1 MRNSDYSHPLKDSTV
16 TESPSSPRLQFKLG
30 AVLRMLLWAGLIVP
44 WTSALLTPIPPKT
57 VTAVGGVNAAF
68 LIGKTLHLSVYAT
81 LGLLTAWLPL
91 QRRWR
96 ILLVALLVLHGGS
109 TEYLQ
114 QFVNR
119 GSSPRDA
126 VLDSI
131 GIGLGCLLAC
141 AGGGSLATRLE
152 NFRRNNSIRDAAG
165 EHR

>member
-1 MRNSDYSHPLKDSTV
+1 
-16 TESPSSPRLQFKLG
+16 
-30 AVLRMLLWAGLIVP
+30 MLLWAGLIVP
-44 WTSALLTPIPPKT
+44 WTWALLTPIPPKT

-131 GIGLGCLLAC
+131 GIGLGCLLAWRRWRILGDP
-141 AGGGSLATRLE
+141 AGELPQE
-152 NFRRNNSIRDAAG
+152 QFKRDAAG